1 MPPET
6 QKIIPQGVMAADSTD
21 NYTKQPRGSNHTS
34 RHRDTRTPGSHLVA
48 TSSFEFGIEARERV
62 RVEVFALA
70 RGSHRL
76 LIRGNSPSDERLMLA
91 RLRLAADR
99 VDIREFAPS
108 LRRRLE

>member
-1 MPPET
+1 M
-6 QKIIPQGVMAADSTD
+6 MAAVSTD
-21 NYTKQPRGSNHTS
+21 RYTKQPCGANHTS
-34 RHRDTRTPGSHLVA
+34 RHQHTRTPCSHLVA

-62 RVEVFALA
+62 RVEALALA